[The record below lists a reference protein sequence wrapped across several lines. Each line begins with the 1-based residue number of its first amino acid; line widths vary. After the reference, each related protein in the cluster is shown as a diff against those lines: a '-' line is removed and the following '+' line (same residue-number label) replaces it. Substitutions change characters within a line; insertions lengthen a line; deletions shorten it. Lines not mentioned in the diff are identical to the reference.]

1 MAKKVREKL
10 TESSNSYFTSE
21 KPNFSFV
28 SSGCALL
35 DCVLGGG
42 FPLGRITNI
51 IGDKS
56 SAKTALATEALINFT
71 LRYPEGQPA
80 YRDTEAAFDLEYA
93 TAMGLDRTKVDLGDP
108 EKPIITVEDFM
119 REFNDYLA
127 ERVKTKTPGMY
138 VIDSL
143 DALSDEGEMDRDV
156 GDKSYGM
163 AKPKLLSEFF
173 RKTARKIET
182 SKVNLLIISQV
193 RDNIGAMFGEKYRR
207 SGGKA
212 LDFYASQCLWL
223 AHVETLK
230 KEINKVKRPYGV
242 SIRARCKKNKV
253 GLPLRECN
261 FDFRFGFGVED
272 AEASVTWLKEVG
284 RLKDADL
291 NQSDYKEYVK
301 AFDDMSAQEYEKER
315 RKLGAAVRNVW
326 REVEISFLPKR
337 SKYNA

>member
-1 MAKKVREKL
+1 MAKKERAKL
-10 TESSNSYFTSE
+10 TEETNSYFVSE
-21 KPNFSFV
+21 KPNYSFI

-56 SAKTALATEALINFT
+56 TAKTALATEAVINFT
-71 LRYPEGQPA
+71 LKYPDGAPA

-93 TAMGLDRTKVDLGDP
+93 TAMGLDRGKVDLGDP
-108 EKPIITVEDFM
+108 DKPITTVEDFM

-138 VIDSL
+138 VIDCL

-212 LDFYASQCLWL
+212 LDFYSSQCLWL
-223 AHVETLK
+223 AHIETLK

-242 SIRARCKKNKV
+242 SIRAKCKKNKV
-253 GLPLRECN
+253 ALPLRECD

-272 AEASVTWLKEVG
+272 AEASVAWLKEVG
-284 RLKDADL
+284 RLRDADL
-291 NQSDYKEYVK
+291 NPSDYKEYVR
-301 AFDDMSAQEYEKER
+301 AFDDMSSQDYEKER

-326 REVEISFLPKR
+326 REIEVSFLPKR
-337 SKYNA
+337 SKYT